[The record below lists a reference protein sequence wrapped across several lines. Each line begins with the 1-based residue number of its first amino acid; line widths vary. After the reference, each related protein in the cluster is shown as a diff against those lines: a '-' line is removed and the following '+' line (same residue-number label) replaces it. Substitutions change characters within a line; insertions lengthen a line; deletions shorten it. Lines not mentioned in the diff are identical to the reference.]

1 MPEEL
6 CADAFA
12 PQTGHGEQQNKHYT
26 KAQLGQSMSLLH
38 FFAEY
43 GQGVTYKSVG
53 DPKTAASLPSPTH
66 SQMTTSS
73 KLHHGVSLPLNLALP
88 IYSSTS
94 LAVGGKQEEAVAGIP
109 IASLPVP
116 QT

>member
-1 MPEEL
+1 MQMPLHHRQGTENSKINTTPKPNL
-6 CADAFA
+6 A
-12 PQTGHGEQQNKHYT
+12 
-26 KAQLGQSMSLLH
+26 SLLH